1 MFYDRNPK
9 ERAALAGET
18 VSVVGCG
25 SVGSAVADML
35 VRAGVGR
42 IVLVDPETLAVEN
55 VGRHV
60 LTAKDVGLPKAVALA
75 GHLREIDPGLNVEA
89 RVEPFKDAEGLL
101 VACVDSYRC
110 QSMINAVSLARRL
123 PAVYAGIY
131 GAAHAG
137 EIFCSAPGRTA
148 CLECYAQ
155 FRERPQ
161 PRTAAAKYTDPD
173 FDETRV
179 AGQEGLWSS
188 ILIVSGYVAQ
198 AAFGM
203 LGARPIDLDTPLW
216 IVNIDYPG
224 FPPHAV
230 TFARVARG
238 CAVCDE
244 SRVAELSLGEA
255 VHGQRKESPIW
266 NLKRPSPSPK
276 P

>member
-1 MFYDRNPK
+1 MGNGAMFYDRNPK

-18 VSVVGCG
+18 VSVIGCG

-42 IVLVDPETLAVEN
+42 IILVDPEALAVEN

-60 LTAKDVGLPKAVALA
+60 LTAAHVGRPKALALA
-75 GHLREIDPGLNVEA
+75 GHLLEINPNVNVEA
-89 RVEPFKDAEGLL
+89 RVERFMEAEGLL

-137 EIFCSAPGRTA
+137 EIFCSVPGRTA
-148 CLECYAQ
+148 CLECFAQ
-155 FRERPQ
+155 FRQQAE
-161 PRTAAAKYTDPD
+161 PRMAAAKYTDPD

-179 AGQEGLWSS
+179 PGQEGLWSS
-188 ILIVSGYVAQ
+188 ILIVSGYVAH
-198 AAFGM
+198 AV
-203 LGARPIDLDTPLW
+203 LGVLGVRALDLETPLW
-216 IVNIDYPG
+216 LVNIDYPG
-224 FPPHAV
+224 LAPHAV
-230 TFARVARG
+230 TFARVAKG

-244 SRVAELSLGEA
+244 GRVAGLG
-255 VHGQRKESPIW
+255 I
-266 NLKRPSPSPK
+266 
-276 P
+276 